1 MEAYQRQQ
9 FDVMLN
15 AAVERLAERMVRRWD
30 SRSAALT
37 RLRSDPEGEGVGLG
51 EFVHDF
57 FAEYRLDDV
66 AGAAFVLQAL
76 QRRQVSTQETVSD
89 RLVRLAKDVFL
100 ELLTAK
106 TVEALARPGTTR
118 TGCR

>member
-9 FDVMLN
+9 FDVLLTT
-15 AAVERLAERMVRRWD
+15 AVDRFAEQMVRRWD
-30 SRSAALT
+30 SPSAALAQ
-37 RLRSDPEGEGVGLG
+37 LRSDPQGEGVWVG
-51 EFVHDF
+51 EFVHAL

-76 QRRQVSTQETVSD
+76 QKRQVSTQETVSD
-89 RLVRLAKDVFL
+89 RLVHMAKDVFL

-106 TVEALARPGTTR
+106 TVQALTRPER
-118 TGCR
+118 SERSE